1 MSIRATSFFMSTLG
15 DYPPMSR
22 KPKKQ
27 SFMSEV
33 QSSTAFHIQPKNE
46 KQNFLLESIEH
57 NPMTVCIG
65 PAGTGK
71 TFCAGMKCAQLFLK
85 GKHDKIIL
93 SRANVPTGKSLG
105 YFPGTVQ
112 EKMTPWLL
120 PMMDVLTEGLGKGRY
135 EYMMTKGQIEI
146 QPIETIRGRSF
157 ENALVI
163 VDEAQNLRME
173 EIKAVTTRLGENSKL
188 IMLGDPA
195 QSDVHDGDDLIDFV
209 TMCERHGIE
218 IPIVRF
224 GVNDIVRSDI
234 VASLVKMFLRES
246 V

>member
-1 MSIRATSFFMSTLG
+1 
-15 DYPPMSR
+15 MSR

-27 SFMSEV
+27 TLMSEV
-33 QSSTAFHIQPKNE
+33 KSSSAFHIQPKNE

-57 NPMTVCIG
+57 NAMTVCIG

-71 TFCAGMKCAQLFLK
+71 TFCAGMKAAQLFLK
-85 GKHDKIIL
+85 GNHDRIIL

-120 PMMDVLTEGLGKGRY
+120 PMMDVLKDGLGKGRY
-135 EYMMTKGQIEI
+135 DYMLTKEQIEI

-157 ENALVI
+157 ENAVVI
-163 VDEAQNLRME
+163 VDEAQNLNIA

-195 QSDVHDGDDLIDFV
+195 QSDVHNGNDLTDFV
-209 TMCERHGIE
+209 DMCNRHDIE
-218 IPIVRF
+218 IPIVKF

-234 VASLVKMFLRES
+234 VASLVKMFLRED

>member
-1 MSIRATSFFMSTLG
+1 MSKQNK
-15 DYPPMSR
+15 

-27 SFMSEV
+27 SLLSEV
-33 QSSTAFHIQPKNE
+33 KSSSAFHIQPKNE

-57 NPMTVCIG
+57 NSMTVCIG

-71 TFCAGMKCAQLFLK
+71 TFCAGMKAAQLFLK
-85 GKHDKIIL
+85 GNYDKIIL

-120 PMMDVLTEGLGKGRY
+120 PMMDVLTLALGKGRY
-135 EYMMTKGQIEI
+135 DYMLTKEQIQI

-157 ENALVI
+157 EDALVI
-163 VDEAQNLRME
+163 VDEAQNLRLE

-195 QSDVHDGDDLIDFV
+195 QSDVHDGDDLMDFV
-209 TMCERHGIE
+209 EMCTRHNIE
-218 IPIVRF
+218 IPVVRF